1 MNAEIRKMEKTFK
14 IFQVKG
20 IILPVFL
27 SLFFLNIS
35 AAQSLQEED
44 KKVIRETNKLLRN
57 AEEDLAENDFPSAE
71 ANYRKAVSKQ
81 PGNVTSR
88 YNMANMY
95 YGKEKPAQAA
105 TRLKQAAKIAETK
118 EDKHKI
124 FHNLGN
130 SFMKQKK
137 YQEAV
142 NAYKDALRNNPK
154 DEETRY
160 NYALAKKML
169 EEEQKDGGGGED
181 ENEDQQDQDQQ
192 DQDKEQGDE
201 GDQEQQENQSGED
214 QEDSEGDPQDE
225 SGEPEDEGG
234 EEENKQEQGEGEPEQ
249 QQSQPQPGQLSP
261 EQIKS
266 LLEAMNNEEKKVQDK
281 INAEKAKGSRT
292 RNEKDW

>member
-1 MNAEIRKMEKTFK
+1 MSAEIRKMEK
-14 IFQVKG
+14 
-20 IILPVFL
+20 IIKMLPGQGLLLPVFL

-35 AAQSLQEED
+35 TAQSLQEED
-44 KKVIRETNKLLRN
+44 KKVVRETNKLMRN
-57 AEEDLAENDFPSAE
+57 AEEDLADNDFPSAE

-81 PGNVTSR
+81 PESVTAR

-105 TRLKQAAKIAETK
+105 TRLKQAAKIAESK
-118 EDKHKI
+118 EDKHRI

-130 SFMKQKK
+130 SFMEQKK

-192 DQDKEQGDE
+192 DQDQGGE
-201 GDQEQQENQSGED
+201 GDQEQEDNQSGED

-225 SGEPEDEGG
+225 SGEPEDEGE
-234 EEENKQEQGEGEPEQ
+234 EEENKQEQGEGDPEQ
-249 QQSQPQPGQLSP
+249 QQPQPQPGQLSP

-281 INAEKAKGSRT
+281 INAEKAKGART

>member
-1 MNAEIRKMEKTFK
+1 MNAEIKKMKK
-14 IFQVKG
+14 IFEILPAKG
-20 IILPVFL
+20 IFLPVFL

-35 AAQSLQEED
+35 EAQSLQQED

-57 AEEDLAENDFPSAE
+57 AEDDLADNDFPSAE
-71 ANYRKAVSKQ
+71 ATYRKAVSKQ
-81 PGNVTSR
+81 PESVTAR

-95 YGKEKPAQAA
+95 YGKEKPSQAA
-105 TRLKQAAKIAETK
+105 TRLKQASKIADTK
-118 EDKHKI
+118 VDKHKI

-130 SFMKQKK
+130 SFMEQKK

-192 DQDKEQGDE
+192 EQDQGGE
-201 GDQEQQENQSGED
+201 GDQEQQDKQSGED
-214 QEDSEGDPQDE
+214 QEDSEGDPQE
-225 SGEPEDEGG
+225 QSGEPEDEAG

-249 QQSQPQPGQLSP
+249 QQPQPQPGQLSP

-281 INAEKAKGSRT
+281 INAEKAKGART

>member
-1 MNAEIRKMEKTFK
+1 M
-14 IFQVKG
+14 
-20 IILPVFL
+20 
-27 SLFFLNIS
+27 
-35 AAQSLQEED
+35 
-44 KKVIRETNKLLRN
+44 
-57 AEEDLAENDFPSAE
+57 
-71 ANYRKAVSKQ
+71 
-81 PGNVTSR
+81 
-88 YNMANMY
+88 
-95 YGKEKPAQAA
+95 
-105 TRLKQAAKIAETK
+105 KQAAKIAESK

-130 SFMKQKK
+130 SFMEQKK

-169 EEEQKDGGGGED
+169 EEEQKDGGGGDD

-192 DQDKEQGDE
+192 DQDQGGE
-201 GDQEQQENQSGED
+201 GDQEQEDNQSGED

-225 SGEPEDEGG
+225 SGQPEDEGG
-234 EEENKQEQGEGEPEQ
+234 EEENKQDQGEGEPEPQ
-249 QQSQPQPGQLSP
+249 QPQPQPGQLSP

-281 INAEKAKGSRT
+281 INAEKAKGSST